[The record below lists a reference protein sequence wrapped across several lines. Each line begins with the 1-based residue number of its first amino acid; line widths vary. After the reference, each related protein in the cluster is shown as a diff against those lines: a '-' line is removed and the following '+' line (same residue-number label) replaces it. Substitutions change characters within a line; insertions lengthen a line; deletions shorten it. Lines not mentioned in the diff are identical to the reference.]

1 MKYWLLK
8 TEPENWSWIDQLNS
22 KNQSAEWNGVRN
34 YQASKNLK
42 NMKKKDLCFF
52 YHTGKEKKIVGI
64 VKVIKEH
71 FKDKSDKTNR
81 FVSIIVRAQNELIKP
96 VTLEEIKKIRHF
108 KKLALVK
115 QSRLSV
121 MEIDNNHELR
131 NNSNT
136 IEVETISLNNLIE
149 ENASESNIDYIS
161 IDTEGSEYEILKD
174 FNFKKYNV
182 EIFTV
187 EHNFVEKKRDLIFA
201 LMTSHNYVRVFTN
214 ISQWDDWYIKKN
226 NKILLSMMDN

>member
-96 VTLEEIKKIRHF
+96 VTLEEIKKIKYF

-121 MEIDNNHELR
+121 MEID
-131 NNSNT
+131 
-136 IEVETISLNNLIE
+136 
-149 ENASESNIDYIS
+149 
-161 IDTEGSEYEILKD
+161 LKYW
-174 FNFKKYNV
+174 KK
-182 EIFTV
+182 IC
-187 EHNFVEKKRDLIFA
+187 KMAK
-201 LMTSHNYVRVFTN
+201 
-214 ISQWDDWYIKKN
+214 
-226 NKILLSMMDN
+226 